1 MLIPAGVK
9 VHLALGYTDLRKGID
24 GLGVLV
30 ERVLEQDPFS
40 DTTLPRAGAH
50 FEDAHRRL
58 LVDAGALLHGS
69 TSGRSQAPAATF
81 T

>member
-1 MLIPAGVK
+1 MMLNPAGVK
-9 VHLALGYTDLRKGID
+9 VHLAPGYTDLRRAST
-24 GLGVLV
+24 GLAPWSSGCWS
-30 ERVLEQDPFS
+30 RIPP
-40 DTTLPRAGAH
+40 DTTLPRAAAH